1 MHKLKLL
8 CINRKY
14 FAETKWKLLAF
25 LWVVF
30 ILGGQSSCKTL
41 AVQCQTLASMDALT
55 DPVRKM
61 LLSQP
66 AGVNVSLDLD
76 LSLS

>member
-1 MHKLKLL
+1 M
-8 CINRKY
+8 KY
-14 FAETKWKLLAF
+14 FAETKYKLLAF
-25 LWVVF
+25 LWVAFF
-30 ILGGQSSCKTL
+30 IFLFFFLGGGGGSSCTPL

-55 DPVRKM
+55 DSVQKM
-61 LLSQP
+61 LLSRP

>member
-1 MHKLKLL
+1 M
-8 CINRKY
+8 KY
-14 FAETKWKLLAF
+14 FAETKYKLLAF
-25 LWVVF
+25 LWVAF
-30 ILGGQSSCKTL
+30 FFLGGGGVGVGGGSSFTPL

-55 DPVRKM
+55 DPVQKM
-61 LLSQP
+61 LLSRP